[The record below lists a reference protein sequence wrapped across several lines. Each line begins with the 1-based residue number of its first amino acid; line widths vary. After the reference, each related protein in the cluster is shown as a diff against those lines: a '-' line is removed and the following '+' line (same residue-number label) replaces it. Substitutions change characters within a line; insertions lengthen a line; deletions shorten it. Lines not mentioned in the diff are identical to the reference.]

1 MRKNI
6 ITTALFLI
14 VTSIVLGA
22 FGAHALEKVIK
33 EADKLHTFE
42 VGVRYQMYGGLGLLL
57 LGVLYDYFPFSLKAV
72 YRLQTIGI
80 LLFSLS
86 IYGLVLTPLLGL
98 KLKMVF
104 GPLTPIGGLLLII
117 GWAVLLVKHLKSKYN
132 E

>member
-1 MRKNI
+1 MRKS
-6 ITTALFLI
+6 I
-14 VTSIVLGA
+14 VTTGVLLILTSIILGA

-33 EADKLHTFE
+33 DVNRLHSFE
-42 VGVRYQMYGGLGLLL
+42 VGVRYQMYGGIGLLL
-57 LGVLYDYFPFSLKAV
+57 LGALYDYFPFSLKLV

-86 IYGLVLTPLLGL
+86 IYGLVLTPLLGIN
-98 KLKMVF
+98 LKMYF

-117 GWAVLLVKHLKSKYN
+117 GWVVLLVKHLKSKYN